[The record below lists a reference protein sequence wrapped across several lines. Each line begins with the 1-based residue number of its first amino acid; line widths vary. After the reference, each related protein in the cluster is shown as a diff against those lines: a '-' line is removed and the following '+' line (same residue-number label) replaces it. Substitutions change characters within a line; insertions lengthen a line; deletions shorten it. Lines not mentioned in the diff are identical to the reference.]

1 MDQGI
6 RAVWYDL
13 PTEDKDRFIDWL
25 HGTYLPA
32 VRQRPGILWSAHYE
46 VTGGGKHMDEIAEQI
61 THVDME
67 GVGKG
72 KDFVMLIG
80 AGSPHVF
87 FKPMFE
93 DVEAEIPHAKEMNSL
108 RRGVRINIFTEEARV
123 NGPEFD
129 YRIHDTTPGPA
140 IQMGSFRTMELEQ
153 EWDLIAWYAQYR
165 MPAMAKMPGCI
176 NTRKLIS
183 NVGWAKH
190 AVMYEFTSLESR
202 QDHFQNHE
210 SLAMDETAW
219 TNKIVNYTLHAPGSP
234 SIGRRIW
241 PEVTE

>member
-80 AGSPHVF
+80 AGSPHF
-87 FKPMFE
+87 Q
-93 DVEAEIPHAKEMNSL
+93 
-108 RRGVRINIFTEEARV
+108 T
-123 NGPEFD
+123 
-129 YRIHDTTPGPA
+129 
-140 IQMGSFRTMELEQ
+140 
-153 EWDLIAWYAQYR
+153 
-165 MPAMAKMPGCI
+165 
-176 NTRKLIS
+176 
-183 NVGWAKH
+183 NV
-190 AVMYEFTSLESR
+190 
-202 QDHFQNHE
+202 
-210 SLAMDETAW
+210 
-219 TNKIVNYTLHAPGSP
+219 
-234 SIGRRIW
+234 
-241 PEVTE
+241 